1 MIKPPLVAFCSAF
14 ALLAVA
20 APAFADGVVSSSAPH
35 SVQGIAEREIAR
47 RADQVAR
54 AQQAI
59 AEGDKAMAA
68 KDYEVAVQQ
77 YKAACDVL
85 TESPVTHK
93 LRAAAVDRYC
103 IASVKLAERQIAEGN
118 FAQAEATAKAV
129 LASNYNPNCSDA
141 LALLCHLKEPGYYN
155 KTITPK
161 FHAKIEQVKDLFV
174 EAQGFYDSAQ
184 YEKAM
189 QRYDQILSIDP
200 TNIAAR
206 EGQIK
211 VDEKRTE
218 YANKAYE
225 ETRGRALWKV
235 AKGWE
240 QPVRKYGPRNG
251 TVLVAPTASS
261 STAAIQNKLNSIIIP
276 RVEFKDATVREAI
289 DFLKSKSRELDVR
302 ESDPAKKGVNIV
314 LQLEAPGGAGMGA
327 AASAA
332 PVDPAAAP
340 AIPGLDP
347 AAATGAA
354 PAAAPAPA
362 PAAPTVS
369 PTDARITLS
378 LNNVPM
384 AEVLRYITT
393 LAGLKVKIDPY
404 AVSVVPLTMIV
415 ETLITKEYKVPP
427 GTFTGPSGA
436 AGATTSAVPAVAPT
450 AGAMAPSGGMAS
462 RVSAHDYFV
471 GLGVQF
477 PPGSAAN
484 FIPTSCRLIVK
495 NTQEQLD
502 LIDTLVEALNGAVP
516 SQVDI
521 EAKFV
526 EITQTNL
533 KELSFDWN
541 FASFQIP
548 GNHNAFI
555 GGGTAGRNPLAVDSQ
570 GRLIQTTPSNFTSG
584 LRSGVGTGGA
594 AISANA
600 IDSLLY
606 PNAATTAPSLISATG
621 VFDNAQFQVVMRG
634 LNQKKG
640 VDLLSSPRVT
650 CKSGQEAE
658 IEIVREFKY
667 ATEYNPP
674 QIPTSGSGSTMMA
687 VTPTTP
693 TAFDVKQ
700 VGVRLHVQP
709 TVGADGSTIDLQLEP
724 QVVEFEGFINY
735 GSPIYGVSFTESSVL
750 NNLGNL
756 VGWTINTSSVLL
768 TPNVI
773 NQPIFSTRKVR
784 TSVSVWDGQTVMLG
798 GLMRE
803 DVQKVEDKVPFLGDI
818 PLVGR
823 LFRSSVDQHQKRN
836 LVIFVTA
843 RLINPAGD
851 PINTSDE
858 EKDDAP
864 DAALPAAGLDAAPVL
879 TPSMPLK

>member
-1 MIKPPLVAFCSAF
+1 MIKPPLLTFCSAL
-14 ALLAVA
+14 ALLAL
-20 APAFADGVVSSSAPH
+20 APAYGDGVVSPAAPH

-47 RADQVAR
+47 RSEQVDR
-54 AQQAI
+54 AQKAI

-77 YKAACDVL
+77 YKAAVDVL
-85 TESPVTHK
+85 TDSPVTHK
-93 LRAAAVDRYC
+93 LRCAAVDRFC
-103 IASVKLAERQIAEGN
+103 IASVKLAEQQIAEGN
-118 FAQAEATAKAV
+118 YGAAEATAKAV
-129 LASNYNPNCSDA
+129 LAANYNPQCGAA
-141 LALLCHLKEPGYYN
+141 LTLLAHLEEPGYYN

-161 FHAKIEQVKDLFV
+161 FHAKIEQVKQYFV
-174 EAQGFYDSAQ
+174 DAQGFYDSGQ

-189 QRYDQILSIDP
+189 MRYDQILALDP
-200 TNIAAR
+200 TNTAAR

-211 VDEKRTE
+211 VDLARTQ
-218 YANKAYE
+218 YADKAYE
-225 ETRGRALWKV
+225 ETRARALWKV

-240 QPVRKYGPRNG
+240 QPLRKYGANRG
-251 TVLVAPTASS
+251 TVISTPTSTTN
-261 STAAIQNKLNSIIIP
+261 TAAIQNKLNTIIIP
-276 RVEFKDATVREAI
+276 KVEFKDATVREAI
-289 DFLKSKSRELDVR
+289 DFLKAKSRDLDIR
-302 ESDPAKKGVNIV
+302 EPDPTRRGVNIV
-314 LQLEAPGGAGMGA
+314 LQLDSPVGTPTTTPAPA
-327 AASAA
+327 
-332 PVDPAAAP
+332 VDPTVP
-340 AIPGLDP
+340 AIPGTDP
-347 AAATGAA
+347 AAGGAA
-354 PAAAPAPA
+354 AAAAPT
-362 PAAPTVS
+362 PTINPS
-369 PTDARITLS
+369 DARITLS

-384 AEVLRYITT
+384 AEVLRYITS
-393 LAGLKVKIDPY
+393 LAGLKVKYDPY
-404 AVSVVPLTMIV
+404 AVSVVPVNVPI

-427 GTFTGPSGA
+427 GTFTGA
-436 AGATTSAVPAVAPT
+436 AGAGAGGAAPAPVVAPAGGMPTSASLPQRVAAKEYLT
-450 AGAMAPSGGMAS
+450 
-462 RVSAHDYFV
+462 

-484 FIPTSCRLIVK
+484 YLPSSSRLIVK

-502 LIDTLVEALNGAVP
+502 LIDTLVEAWNGSVP

-533 KELSFDWN
+533 KELSFDWTLGQFN
-541 FASFQIP
+541 IP
-548 GNHNAFI
+548 GSSKIFG
-555 GGGTAGRNPLAVDSQ
+555 GGGTVGDGRQVSSNNFGFTDPTTGNVVGSNPLTA
-570 GRLIQTTPSNFTSG
+570 GNRTG
-584 LRSGVGTGGA
+584 AGVGG

-600 IDSLLY
+600 IDSLLF
-606 PNAATTAPSLISATG
+606 PSSGLTTAAPGIISAAG
-621 VFDNAQFQVVMRG
+621 VFTDPQFQVVMRA

-650 CKSGQEAE
+650 CRSGQDAE

-674 QIPTSGSGSTMMA
+674 QIPTSGSGATA
-687 VTPTTP
+687 VTVTPTTP

-700 VGVRLHVQP
+700 VGVRLKVQP
-709 TVGADGSTIDLQLEP
+709 TVGPDGSTIDLQLEP

-735 GSPIYGVSFTESSVL
+735 GSPIYAVAINSFFQTQ
-750 NNLGNL
+750 
-756 VGWTINTSSVLL
+756 SVLL

-784 TSVSVWDGQTVMLG
+784 TQVSVWDGQTVMLG

-803 DVQKVEDKVPFLGDI
+803 DVQKVEDKVPFLGDV

-851 PINTSDE
+851 PINVSDD
-858 EKDDAP
+858 EKEDAT
-864 DAALPAAGLDAAPVL
+864 DAAPAASLDAVPTL
-879 TPSMPLK
+879 TPTMPLK

>member
-1 MIKPPLVAFCSAF
+1 MIKPPLLPIVCAF
-14 ALLAVA
+14 ALLWTV
-20 APAFADGVVSSSAPH
+20 APAFADGAAASTVPN

-47 RADQVAR
+47 RADHVAL

-59 AEGDKAMAA
+59 AAGDKAMAV
-68 KDYEVAVQQ
+68 KDYETAVQQ
-77 YKAACDVL
+77 YKAATNAL

-93 LRAAAVDRYC
+93 LRCAAVERLC
-103 IASVKLAERQIAEGN
+103 IASVKLAEQQIAEGN
-118 FAQAEATAKAV
+118 FAQAETTAKAV
-129 LASNYNPNCSDA
+129 LASEYDPKCSGA
-141 LALLCHLKEPGYYN
+141 LAILAHLEDPGYYN

-161 FHAKIEQVKDLFV
+161 FHAKVEQVKEWFV
-174 EAQGFYDSAQ
+174 DAQGYYDSGQ
-184 YEKAM
+184 YALAM
-189 QRYDQILSIDP
+189 QRYNQILGIDP
-200 TNIAAR
+200 TNTAAR
-206 EGQIK
+206 EGLTK
-211 VDEKRTE
+211 VDLALTQ
-218 YANKAYE
+218 YQDKAYE
-225 ETRGRALWKV
+225 QTRAHQLWKLS
-235 AKGWE
+235 KGWE
-240 QPVRKYGPRNG
+240 LPVPKYGANRSGKVIQNG
-251 TVLVAPTASS
+251 QPSS
-261 STAAIQNKLNSIIIP
+261 STAAIQNKLNSIYIP
-276 RVEFKDATVREAI
+276 KVEFKDATVREAI
-289 DFLKSKSRELDVR
+289 DFLKKKSVDLDIREP
-302 ESDPAKKGVNIV
+302 DPARRGVNIV
-314 LQLEAPGGAGMGA
+314 LQLDNPGAGSVPAMPAPGADA
-327 AASAA
+327 
-332 PVDPAAAP
+332 AAAP
-340 AIPGLDP
+340 IPGLD
-347 AAATGAA
+347 AAAVA
-354 PAAAPAPA
+354 PAAAAGAPVA
-362 PAAPTVS
+362 PVVNPS
-369 PTDARITLS
+369 DARITLS
-378 LNNVPM
+378 LTNVPL

-404 AVSVVPLTMIV
+404 AVAVVPLTVVV

-427 GTFTGPSGA
+427 GTFTGPAGSGSAGA
-436 AGATTSAVPAVAPT
+436 APAPVVAP
-450 AGAMAPSGGMAS
+450 AGGTMSNGAPIAS
-462 RVSAHDYFV
+462 RISAKEYFTN
-471 GLGVQF
+471 LGVQF
-477 PPGSAAN
+477 PPGAAAN
-484 FIPTSCRLIVK
+484 FLPTSSRLIVK

-533 KELSFDWN
+533 KELSFDWTLGQFN
-541 FASFQIP
+541 IP
-548 GNHNAFI
+548 GSNRVFG
-555 GGGTAGRNPLAVDSQ
+555 GGGTAGDGRQVSNQDFTFIDPTTGKVVGSPL
-570 GRLIQTTPSNFTSG
+570 TSG
-584 LRSGVGTGGA
+584 NRTGAGVGG

-606 PNAATTAPSLISATG
+606 PPALGGSTAAPAILSAAGIFT
-621 VFDNAQFQVVMRG
+621 DPQFQVVMRA

-658 IEIVREFKY
+658 IEVVREFKY
-667 ATEYNPP
+667 PTEYNPP
-674 QIPTSGSGSTMMA
+674 QVPSSSGGGGGGTGTTIIMTV

-735 GSPIYGVSFTESSVL
+735 GSPIYGITPGFFGSAS
-750 NNLGNL
+750 
-756 VGWTINTSSVLL
+756 TSELL

-803 DVQKVEDKVPFLGDI
+803 DVQKVEDKIPFLGDVPI
-818 PLVGR
+818 LGR

-851 PINTSDE
+851 PINASE
-858 EKDDAP
+858 EDKDDTV
-864 DAALPAAGLDAAPVL
+864 DAAIPGASLDAAPVL
-879 TPSMPLK
+879 TPAMPLK